1 MPSAANSTLLS
12 IATTQP
18 APDVGK
24 RLERAFFA
32 SLIKGVAIPIIVAEE
47 KIMTIAEEIRKNFAE
62 RIHKDHIDDASTLKD
77 LGLDSLDVVELCL
90 DLEDRY
96 HIEFETDE
104 LSSFKTVG
112 DLFAAIEKK
121 TNAK

>member
-1 MPSAANSTLLS
+1 MSKT
-12 IATTQP
+12 
-18 APDVGK
+18 
-24 RLERAFFA
+24 
-32 SLIKGVAIPIIVAEE
+32 
-47 KIMTIAEEIRKNFAE
+47 EEIRKTFAE
-62 RIHKDHIDDASTLKD
+62 KIHKDTIDDSMGLKE

-96 HIEFETDE
+96 HIQFETDE

-121 TNAK
+121 TEGK

>member
-1 MPSAANSTLLS
+1 MSE
-12 IATTQP
+12 
-18 APDVGK
+18 K
-24 RLERAFFA
+24 RLKRAFFA
-32 SLIKGVAIPIIVAEE
+32 SLIKRVAIPIIVAEE